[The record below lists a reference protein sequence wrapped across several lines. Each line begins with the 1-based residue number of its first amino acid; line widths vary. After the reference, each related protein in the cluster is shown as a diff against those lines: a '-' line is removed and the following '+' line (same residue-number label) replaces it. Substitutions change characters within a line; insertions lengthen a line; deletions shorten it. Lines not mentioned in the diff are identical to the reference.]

1 MVSIS
6 LILIPAFL
14 FLLVL
19 SIIILYNW
27 NKVGNLSKIVLSIL
41 LFFIGL
47 IYIRRITS
55 MPYLIDFSFD
65 EVSLLAIGFIPI
77 LLASLMISKL
87 LHSNINMKERN
98 IFISIFLII
107 FILLLFS
114 GGQSSLFSFINR
126 IGQNGIV
133 SDTEITIKA
142 DISNA
147 ITPEKTIEIAD
158 NYLRNPDEANNT
170 YYWNIIDNHYKEAT
184 GTYIWDIYRDHWM
197 KKVTVSTI
205 SWNYVNRSADVRWN
219 VINKM
224 YDNETLYEISFYFGS
239 ILHDEDNKLV
249 VFIDR
254 NGIVIGTSTY
264 ILK

>member
-1 MVSIS
+1 MVSVS

-19 SIIILYNW
+19 SIIILYHW
-27 NKVGNLSKIVLSIL
+27 NKVGNSSKIVLSIL

-65 EVSLLAIGFIPI
+65 EVFILAIGFIPI

-87 LHSNINMKERN
+87 LHSKINTKERN
-98 IFISIFLII
+98 IFISICLII

-114 GGQSSLFSFINR
+114 GGQSSLYSFINR

-133 SDTEITIKA
+133 SDTEIAIKA
-142 DISNA
+142 NISYA

-197 KKVTVSTI
+197 KKVTISTI
-205 SWNYVNRSADVRWN
+205 SWEDINNSADVRWN
-219 VINKM
+219 VTNVRF
-224 YDNETLYEISFYFGS
+224 DDETLYEVSFYFAS
-239 ILHDEDNKLV
+239 ILHDEDNKLI

-254 NGIVIGTSTY
+254 KGVVIGTSTS
-264 ILK
+264 ILE

>member
-1 MVSIS
+1 MVFVS

-19 SIIILYNW
+19 SIIILYHW
-27 NKVGNLSKIVLSIL
+27 NKVGNSSKIVLSIL

-47 IYIRRITS
+47 IYIRHITS

-65 EVSLLAIGFIPI
+65 EVFILAIGFIPI

-87 LHSNINMKERN
+87 LHSKINTKEMN
-98 IFISIFLII
+98 IFISICLII

-114 GGQSSLFSFINR
+114 GGQSSLYSFINR

-133 SDTEITIKA
+133 SDTEIAIKA
-142 DISNA
+142 NISYA

-205 SWNYVNRSADVRWN
+205 SWEDINNSADVRWN
-219 VINKM
+219 VTNVTFDDK
-224 YDNETLYEISFYFGS
+224 TLYEVSFYFAS
-239 ILHDEDNKLV
+239 ILHDEDNKLI

-254 NGIVIGTSTY
+254 KGVVIGTSTS
-264 ILK
+264 ILE

>member
-1 MVSIS
+1 MVFVS

-19 SIIILYNW
+19 SIIILYHW
-27 NKVGNLSKIVLSIL
+27 NKVGNSSKIVLSIL

-65 EVSLLAIGFIPI
+65 EVFILAIGFIPI

-87 LHSNINMKERN
+87 LHSKINTKERN
-98 IFISIFLII
+98 IFISICLII

-114 GGQSSLFSFINR
+114 GGQSSLYSFINR

-133 SDTEITIKA
+133 SDTEIAIKA
-142 DISNA
+142 NIPNA

-205 SWNYVNRSADVRWN
+205 SWEDINNSADVRWN
-219 VINKM
+219 VTNVTF
-224 YDNETLYEISFYFGS
+224 DDETLYEVSFYFAS
-239 ILHDEDNKLV
+239 ILHDEDNKLI

-254 NGIVIGTSTY
+254 KGVVIGTSTS
-264 ILK
+264 ILE

>member
-1 MVSIS
+1 
-6 LILIPAFL
+6 
-14 FLLVL
+14 
-19 SIIILYNW
+19 
-27 NKVGNLSKIVLSIL
+27 
-41 LFFIGL
+41 
-47 IYIRRITS
+47 

-65 EVSLLAIGFIPI
+65 EVFILAIGFIPI

-87 LHSNINMKERN
+87 LHSKINTKERN
-98 IFISIFLII
+98 IFISICLII

-114 GGQSSLFSFINR
+114 GGQSSLYSFINR

-133 SDTEITIKA
+133 SDTEIAIKA
-142 DISNA
+142 NISYA

-205 SWNYVNRSADVRWN
+205 SWEDINNSADVRWN
-219 VINKM
+219 VTNVTFDDK
-224 YDNETLYEISFYFGS
+224 TLYEVSFYFAS
-239 ILHDEDNKLV
+239 ILHDEDNKLI

-254 NGIVIGTSTY
+254 KGVVIGTSTS
-264 ILK
+264 ILE

>member
-1 MVSIS
+1 MVFLS

-14 FLLVL
+14 FLLAL
-19 SIIILYNW
+19 SIIILYHW
-27 NKVGNLSKIVLSIL
+27 NKVGKSSKIVLSIL

-47 IYIRRITS
+47 IYIRHITS

-65 EVSLLAIGFIPI
+65 KVSILAIGFIPI
-77 LLASLMISKL
+77 ILASLMISKL
-87 LHSNINMKERN
+87 LHSKINTKERN
-98 IFISIFLII
+98 IFIGIFLII

-114 GGQSSLFSFINR
+114 GGQSSLYSFINR

-133 SDTEITIKA
+133 SDTEIAIKA
-142 DISNA
+142 NISYA

-205 SWNYVNRSADVRWN
+205 SWEDINNSADVRWN
-219 VINKM
+219 VTNVTF
-224 YDNETLYEISFYFGS
+224 DDETLYEVSFYFAS
-239 ILHDEDNKLV
+239 ILHDEDNKLI

-254 NGIVIGTSTY
+254 KGVVIGTSTS
-264 ILK
+264 ILE